1 MNALIESMRMAIAA
15 LVSNKLRA
23 MLTALGI
30 VIGITTVLLMGWFI
44 SGLNSVVDE
53 TLSIFGDDVLY
64 VDRFDW
70 TATDWLEQRNRR
82 PISYAQFL
90 EVRRRLLGAQYVIP
104 ATRRTARSIRYGDL
118 ELTSSVVVGSSAE
131 YVHTLGGALASG
143 RFFNDLEDQG
153 GASVGVIGAAVADNL
168 IPNGD
173 AVGRT
178 IRVNGL
184 PFVVI
189 GVLPRRAVLGDDSQ
203 DNQIIIPI
211 RRFFGMSGWSRSVI
225 IIIKSGGVERLEDVK
240 FETIGVMR
248 QVRTL
253 APAQKDDFGVNSQET
268 FKQLIDAIRLSVFS
282 VGIALTSLSFLVGSI
297 GIMNIMFVSVTER
310 TKEIG
315 IRKALGATRRSIL
328 VQFLVESISLCGV
341 GAVAATILTSLIVLV
356 AKGTLDMDFLSS
368 TLPPEQIVIAAVAAG
383 IVGIL
388 AGVIPAMRASRLDPV
403 DALRAE

>member
-1 MNALIESMRMAIAA
+1 MNALIESLRMAIAA

-131 YVHTLGGALASG
+131 YVHTLGGTLASG

-153 GASVGVIGAAVADNL
+153 GASVVVIGAAVADNL

-173 AVGRT
+173 AIGRT

-341 GAVAATILTSLIVLV
+341 GAVVSTILTSLIVLV
-356 AKGTLDMDFLSS
+356 AKGALDMDFLSS

-383 IVGIL
+383 VVGIL